1 MSTCIGQERAQDL
14 KSKAG
19 ECGID
24 TDEDPHGLP
33 DPDTVGFLSQVFKKN
48 LIKSNFCW
56 YSELSSL

>member
-33 DPDTVGFLSQVFKKN
+33 DPDTVGFLIQVFKK
-48 LIKSNFCW
+48 KT
-56 YSELSSL
+56 YQE